1 MNFNQPNQV
10 VAQNITFDLVNFPTK
25 DQLIAARKQKH
36 VSELLRLIHDKIM
49 NSMPAATVVTLS
61 REELMGYSTELYN
74 EVFRE
79 LMVSKNFTVMRS
91 ERDATNFSYNISWS

>member
-10 VAQNITFDLVNFPTK
+10 VNQNVTFDLTNFPSK
-25 DQLIAARKQKH
+25 DQLVAARKQKH

-49 NSMPAATVVTLS
+49 NSLPTVTSVTVT
-61 REELMGYSTELYN
+61 REELMNYSPEMYN

-79 LMVSKNFTVMRS
+79 LMVSKNFNIMKS
-91 ERDATNFSYNISWS
+91 ERDAINFSFNISW